1 MTNKNTT
8 LSIGV
13 LFGIFG
19 FASKLLYRPY
29 ILTNHV
35 NDLGI
40 NEFAP
45 SFFYTAGM
53 CLIAAAFSKKAPFIT
68 MIAIALGSITYE
80 LEQFFTDRTFDIKD
94 LIAVMVAFV
103 TSIFIFKLV
112 NPKGKSLN

>member
-19 FASKLLYRPY
+19 FASKLLYRPF

-35 NDLGI
+35 NDFGI

-53 CLIAAAFSKKAPFIT
+53 CLIAAAFSKKEPFIK

-80 LEQFFTDRTFDIKD
+80 LEQIFTDRTFDIKD

-103 TSIFIFKLV
+103 TSIFIFKLF
-112 NPKGKSLN
+112 NPKGKRLN